1 MKNYLYDVS
10 RWIFLS
16 SDGIALVRRI
26 KFHSLCASLYG
37 LSSNSGIEN
46 GLDGIELKFI
56 IYRRMIPAIYL
67 LLFAKKKPMHILS
80 NKV

>member
-26 KFHSLCASLYG
+26 KFHSLYG